1 MSCSLLP
8 VQHQT
13 RLLLYFT
20 VPEFLMS
27 LVHTL
32 WINTK
37 VTSEQ
42 PSLKVTKQDIQM
54 HSGQNNSVTTNN
66 SLRLFGTIGNEC
78 DSNI

>member
-1 MSCSLLP
+1 MSCLLR
-8 VQHQT
+8 VQDPP

-42 PSLKVTKQDIQM
+42 PSLKVAKQDIQM
-54 HSGQNNSVTTNN
+54 HIVGKITLSPQIIHCTFV
-66 SLRLFGTIGNEC
+66 
-78 DSNI
+78 DP